1 MRKILIVVDMQN
13 DFVTGS
19 LGSAEAQAIV
29 PKVIQKIKDQ
39 YDMIDESPFHSSV
52 IFTVD
57 THGDNYLNSLEGQ
70 YLPVKHCHA
79 RTEGHELIPE
89 IIELIDTKIGV
100 PLAEINKRTFGYE
113 YWKAIIDNIFQ
124 SNAIF
129 YPKDNDSFEIELV
142 GLCTDICVVSNA
154 LALRMFYPNVKITVD
169 ASCCAGVT
177 PEKHAAAL
185 EVMKSCQIEV
195 INE

>member
-19 LGSAEAQAIV
+19 LGSREAQVIV
-29 PKVIQKIKDQ
+29 PNIINKVSNYKFEDV
-39 YDMIDESPFHSSV
+39 Y
-52 IFTVD
+52 FTRD
-57 THGDNYLNSLEGQ
+57 THLSNYMDTLEGK
-70 YLPVKHCHA
+70 YLPISHCISG
-79 RTEGHELIPE
+79 TEGWQIIPE
-89 IIELIDTKIGV
+89 LKSLSLFCNI
-100 PLAEINKRTFGYE
+100 INKETFGYE
-113 YWKAIIDNIFQ
+113 GWNNMCFGLDN
-124 SNAIF
+124 
-129 YPKDNDSFEIELV
+129 FEFELCGV
-142 GLCTDICVVSNA
+142 CTDICVVSNA
-154 LALRMFYPNVKITVD
+154 LALRMFYPNAKITVD

>member
-29 PKVIQKIKDQ
+29 KKVAEKVASWDPNNL
-39 YDMIDESPFHSSV
+39 Y
-52 IFTVD
+52 FTRD
-57 THGDNYLNSLEGQ
+57 THYPDYLATLEGE
-70 YLPVKHCHA
+70 YLPVEHCIKG
-79 RTEGHELIPE
+79 TDGWQ
-89 IIELIDTKIGV
+89 IIDILLPYIEEDSQIIDK
-100 PLAEINKRTFGYE
+100 ETFGYE
-113 YWKAIIDNIFQ
+113 NWAHMYFGYEPE
-124 SNAIF
+124 F
-129 YPKDNDSFEIELV
+129 ELV

-154 LALRMFYPNVKITVD
+154 LALRMFYPNSKITVD